1 MNCRRANRRH
11 RCNRLPTNRRANRRS
26 CCRCYNC
33 CCATRCRRTNA
44 PSCCCCGCYSTS
56 CCSRSYCC
64 YCGYCRR
71 CKPNCCC
78 YCGRALVI
86 RPAAARVAPAR
97 SGRTGTV
104 ARIVGPAV
112 TAARSDIPRDI
123 ARGAPAAVEAVIMRP
138 VCPVMSAVPS
148 GPPTRAPAR
157 TPSRPPPRV
166 VPGIVPAVEAE
177 APAPAAERER
187 RAPCSPV
194 GTCPA
199 VIPRVYINRSAPCPE
214 HRSDVLGF
222 HPDLVTG
229 NDDVVECRVVG
240 RSIGETAA
248 IAEIIV
254 TRRHPVCRRLEAPQ
268 APCIGAFVRIG
279 YDILVGVRTVFVILV
294 LRSGGLRL
302 RDTRLP
308 FGPAASAA
316 AFSASAFACCFRA
329 MAVLSCSEY
338 KSSLAYPDDA

>member
-1 MNCRRANRRH
+1 
-11 RCNRLPTNRRANRRS
+11 
-26 CCRCYNC
+26 
-33 CCATRCRRTNA
+33 
-44 PSCCCCGCYSTS
+44 
-56 CCSRSYCC
+56 
-64 YCGYCRR
+64 
-71 CKPNCCC
+71 
-78 YCGRALVI
+78 
-86 RPAAARVAPAR
+86 
-97 SGRTGTV
+97 
-104 ARIVGPAV
+104 
-112 TAARSDIPRDI
+112 
-123 ARGAPAAVEAVIMRP
+123 MRP

-308 FGPAASAA
+308 FGPAGLGGGLFGFGLRLLFPGDGGLIVQRVQIVVGVSRRCVIGRRTAGQPRRQDKGS
-316 AFSASAFACCFRA
+316 
-329 MAVLSCSEY
+329 
-338 KSSLAYPDDA
+338 D